1 MKIIFRKKA
10 KPDKNSDFETEKK
23 NIKYFKKQLQ
33 VCFDNTVLRLTFD
46 LFAITNM

>member
-1 MKIIFRKKA
+1 MKIIFREKA

-23 NIKYFKKQLQ
+23 IKYFEKQLHL
-33 VCFDNTVLRLTFD
+33 CFDNTVLRLTFD